1 MDYGERRENRF
12 GGRSNGGGSRFGG
25 GGRSGGFSG
34 GRSGG
39 GGFSGPR
46 GSSFSPVKEG
56 EEINAVIEA
65 VAEKGDGIA
74 KKAGFVIFV
83 PGTKVGDKVKIKVKK
98 VAKKVAFAE
107 VIGAYEEGAAET
119 TSAPVAEGNEEISE
133 VVEEEKEAEE
143 EYDATQ
149 DSEEF

>member
-1 MDYGERRENRF
+1 MEYGEKRRSFSGGGGNRY
-12 GGRSNGGGSRFGG
+12 GGDRGGGSRGMGG
-25 GGRSGGFSG
+25 GGYRGGSDHG
-34 GRSGG
+34 
-39 GGFSGPR
+39 
-46 GSSFSPVKEG
+46 FSPVKEG

-83 PGTKVGDKVKIKVKK
+83 PGTKVGDKVKIRVKK

-107 VIGAYEEGAAET
+107 VVGSYEEGT
-119 TSAPVAEGNEEISE
+119 TSEAAAPSEDAAAPAEQ
-133 VVEEEKEAEE
+133 AEE
-143 EYDATQ
+143 AAPEENYDASQ

>member
-1 MDYGERRENRF
+1 MEYGERSERRSF
-12 GGRSNGGGSRFGG
+12 GGNRGGGGSRFG

-34 GRSGG
+34 DRG
-39 GGFSGPR
+39 GGFGGPR

-83 PGTKVGDKVKIKVKK
+83 PGTKVGDKVKIKIKK
-98 VAKKVAFAE
+98 VAKKVAFAD
-107 VIGAYEEGAAET
+107 VVGAYEEGAAEQPAVQE
-119 TSAPVAEGNEEISE
+119 TSTETAEVAEEPQA
-133 VVEEEKEAEE
+133 VEE
-143 EYDATQ
+143 EYDASQ